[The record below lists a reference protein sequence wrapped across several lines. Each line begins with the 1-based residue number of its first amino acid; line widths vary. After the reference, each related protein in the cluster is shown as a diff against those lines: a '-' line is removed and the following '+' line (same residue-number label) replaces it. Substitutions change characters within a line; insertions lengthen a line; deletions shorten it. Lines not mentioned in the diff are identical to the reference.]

1 MGLPTE
7 SVKLRQGVKVEIDN
21 QEVTFVRVVAGGGFV
36 IPQVDVT
43 NASSNQQD
51 WSTGRASHDHLVIK
65 FSNSKKTVP
74 LLTKIASYFK
84 APQTSARSTIAV
96 SEIVRDGGTLGNVV
110 SYFDCFPVTLTLPQ
124 GNAASG
130 VLETEMSWCIHRAE
144 WAAGGVSQ

>member
-1 MGLPTE
+1 MALPTE
-7 SVKLRQGVKVEIDN
+7 KVKLRQGVKVEIDN
-21 QEVTFVRVVAGGGFV
+21 VEVTFVRVVAGGGFV

-43 NASSNQQD
+43 NAGSNQQD
-51 WSTGRASHDHLVIK
+51 WSTGRASHDHLVVK

-74 LLTKIASYFK
+74 LLTKIAAYFK

-96 SEIVRDGGTLGNVV
+96 SEITRDGGTMGNVV
-110 SYFDCFPVTLTLPQ
+110 NYFDCFPVSLTLPQ

-144 WAAGGVSQ
+144 WTAGGIN